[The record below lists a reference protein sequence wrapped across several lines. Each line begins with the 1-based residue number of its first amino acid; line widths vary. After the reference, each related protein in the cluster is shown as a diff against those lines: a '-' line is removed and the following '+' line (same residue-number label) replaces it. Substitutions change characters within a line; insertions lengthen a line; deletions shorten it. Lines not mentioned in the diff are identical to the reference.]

1 MAGAV
6 TVDDEPIPINVY
18 VDELTEEG
26 RVAIRTAL
34 DLIAARAGGDQAYRA
49 EIAAV
54 VLTLIEEINLSVDD
68 ALEVSRRLAYLINAF
83 AGVGEATALI
93 LRAEL
98 EGTRGTDV
106 DLITILNRVEM
117 ALERPHDE

>member
-1 MAGAV
+1 
-6 TVDDEPIPINVY
+6 
-18 VDELTEEG
+18 
-26 RVAIRTAL
+26 
-34 DLIAARAGGDQAYRA
+34 
-49 EIAAV
+49 

-83 AGVGEATALI
+83 AGVGEATALM

-106 DLITILNRVEM
+106 DLITILNRVET
-117 ALERPHDE
+117 ALEPPHDE